1 MATISGLANLENLLL
16 TVAPTVI
23 GARVGASR
31 KVVTLLLITG
41 FALLTGLTALWEI
54 HLSFTPVPITGQ
66 TFAVLLAG
74 ATLGLRA
81 GAASQLLY
89 LAMGAVGLPFY
100 AGGESGWQVLTGPT
114 VGYLVGFVVA
124 SAVVGRMAEARADR
138 QVRTAIPAFVV
149 GSVVIYACGMVGLTL
164 VAGMSVPEA
173 FTLGVVPFLI
183 GDALK
188 ATGAGL
194 LLPAAWRLARR

>member
-1 MATISGLANLENLLL
+1 ML
-16 TVAPTVI
+16 TVAPTVL
-23 GARVGASR
+23 GARLGATHR
-31 KVVTLLLITG
+31 ARTALLVTG

-54 HLSFTPVPITGQ
+54 HLPFTPVPITGQ

-100 AGGESGWQVLTGPT
+100 AGGEAGWKVLTGPT
-114 VGYLVGFVVA
+114 VGYLVGFAVA
-124 SAVVGRMAEARADR
+124 AAVVGRMAEAKADR
-138 QVRTAIPAFVV
+138 RVRTAVPAFIA
-149 GSVVIYACGMVGLTL
+149 GSIVIYAFGMAGLVL
-164 VAGMSVPEA
+164 VAGMSASDA

-188 ATGAGL
+188 AGAAGV
-194 LLPAAWRLARR
+194 LLPAAWKLARH